1 MARGWKSKSVTD
13 QIASATERASAEPG
27 IPLTTKQMEN
37 IQRVQS
43 LKHSLA
49 YIDQQISE
57 SQSERHR
64 TQLGQARLDIA
75 KQIEE
80 LER

>member
-13 QIASATERASAEPG
+13 QIVSASERAVAEPG
-27 IPLTTKQMEN
+27 IPLTTQQMEN
-37 IQRVQS
+37 RQRVQS

-57 SQSERHR
+57 SQSERHK
-64 TQLGQARLDIA
+64 TQLGHARVDLVKQLD
-75 KQIEE
+75 E
-80 LER
+80 LQR

>member
-1 MARGWKSKSVTD
+1 MARGWESKSVSD
-13 QIASATERASAEPG
+13 QIVSASERAIAQPG
-27 IPLTTKQMEN
+27 IPLTNQQMEN

-49 YIDQQISE
+49 YIDQQISD
-57 SQSERHR
+57 SQSERHKI
-64 TQLGQARLDIA
+64 QLGQARVDLA
-75 KQIEE
+75 KQLAE

>member
-1 MARGWKSKSVTD
+1 MARGWESKSVQD
-13 QIASATERASAEPG
+13 QIVSASERASVEPG
-27 IPLTTKQMEN
+27 VPLTTQQMEN

-57 SQSERHR
+57 SQSERHK
-64 TQLGQARLDIA
+64 TQLAQARLDLV
-75 KQIEE
+75 KQLEE
-80 LER
+80 LQR

>member
-1 MARGWKSKSVTD
+1 MARGWESKSVQD
-13 QIASATERASAEPG
+13 QIASATERAKAEPG
-27 IPLTTKQMEN
+27 IPLTTQQMEN
-37 IQRVQS
+37 IQRVRS

-49 YIDQQISE
+49 YIDQQISD

-64 TQLGQARLDIA
+64 TQLGQARQDVARQL
-75 KQIEE
+75 EE

>member
-13 QIASATERASAEPG
+13 QIVSASERAVAEPG
-27 IPLTTKQMEN
+27 IPLTTQQMEN
-37 IQRVQS
+37 RQRVQS

-57 SQSERHR
+57 SQSERHK
-64 TQLGQARLDIA
+64 TQLGHARVDLA
-75 KQIEE
+75 KQLQE